1 MNISEKIERANAIAA
16 VSAELFAEVK
26 EAEQRYAE
34 LESNSESWTIELRRQ
49 AFVEAQIKR
58 EVIEWLLK

>member
-1 MNISEKIERANAIAA
+1 MNISERIERANAIAA

-34 LESNSESWTIELRRQ
+34 LGPDAERWDIELRRQ
-49 AFVEAQIKR
+49 AHAEAQIKR

>member
-1 MNISEKIERANAIAA
+1 MNISEKIERANAIVAFT
-16 VSAELFAEVK
+16 SELFAEVE
-26 EAEQRYAE
+26 EAEQSYTE
-34 LESNSESWTIELRRQ
+34 LESDADSWVVESRRH